1 MIAQIQIDSNGQ
13 YIQHQENDELRKEN
27 IALKELIKNPQ
38 CNNCGLPTT
47 LENISSEEQRLLV
60 ENAMMRDMLSRLSSL
75 RESGETSGYLPPPAA
90 YNAAMN
96 LSVGPSDV
104 GRSQL
109 GDGLPV
115 GSNHDYQVS
124 NAFRVVSSR
133 GAVNYTVDDKV
144 PSAENYFR

>member
-1 MIAQIQIDSNGQ
+1 
-13 YIQHQENDELRKEN
+13 
-27 IALKELIKNPQ
+27 
-38 CNNCGLPTT
+38 
-47 LENISSEEQRLLV
+47 
-60 ENAMMRDMLSRLSSL
+60 MLSRLSSL

-144 PSAENYFR
+144 PSAENYFRWASTSCNGRAINWCSMIIDDRKDKWALF